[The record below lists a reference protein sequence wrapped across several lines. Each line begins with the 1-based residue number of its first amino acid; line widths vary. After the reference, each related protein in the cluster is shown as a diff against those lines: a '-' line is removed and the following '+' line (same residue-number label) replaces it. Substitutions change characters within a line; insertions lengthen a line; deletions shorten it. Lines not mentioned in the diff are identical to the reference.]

1 MQPWQAADCTV
12 GACYGHLLFI
22 DHSALNVIGEMEK
35 TGKSKTKP
43 DPGESLHQ
51 RRIAI
56 CGEKRWEL
64 HFPWR
69 VPGSVCG
76 QRLSRN
82 L

>member
-1 MQPWQAADCTV
+1 LNLLLTKLKTV
-12 GACYGHLLFI
+12 A
-22 DHSALNVIGEMEK
+22 
-35 TGKSKTKP
+35 

-51 RRIAI
+51 KRIAI
-56 CGEKRWEL
+56 SDEKRWEL
-64 HFPWR
+64 RFLWR